1 MIVKNESKGF
11 VNMIDGVKRKTL
23 ANGEKGLLAEF
34 TLAEG
39 AVLSAH
45 SHPHEQIG
53 YLVSGELL
61 FMIGGS
67 EYLAK
72 PGDSWAIPGN
82 VQHSVKVLKPTVA
95 IEVFVPVREDYLD

>member
-1 MIVKNESKGF
+1 
-11 VNMIDGVKRKTL
+11 
-23 ANGEKGLLAEF
+23 
-34 TLAEG
+34 
-39 AVLSAH
+39 
-45 SHPHEQIG
+45 
-53 YLVSGELL
+53 
-61 FMIGGS
+61 MIGGN